1 VFCAVVESVPVKQK
15 APSTANI
22 AARFD
27 FPRTGLVRLKS
38 ILAPEGPIPVGKT
51 TWWQGVRSGRFPRP
65 TKLSSKITCWR
76 AEDIHDLITKAF
88 GPTSDV
94 VEQPD
99 DALASRTTPRDVG
112 VAGYV
117 GVGRGGS
124 DR

>member
-1 VFCAVVESVPVKQK
+1 VKKAVPQ
-15 APSTANI
+15 
-22 AARFD
+22 AASFAVRFD

-38 ILAPEGPIPVGKT
+38 ILAPLGPVPVGKT

-65 TKLSSKITCWR
+65 TKLSSKITVWR
-76 AEDIHDLITKAF
+76 AEDIHDLIIKAF

-99 DALASRTTPRDVG
+99 DATPRDVG
-112 VAGYV
+112 VAGDV

>member
-1 VFCAVVESVPVKQK
+1 VKKAVPPAANCAV
-15 APSTANI
+15 
-22 AARFD
+22 RFD

-65 TKLSSKITCWR
+65 TKLSPKITVWR
-76 AEDIHDLITKAF
+76 AEDIHDLITRAF

-99 DALASRTTPRDVG
+99 DAHAL
-112 VAGYV
+112 
-117 GVGRGGS
+117 GRK
-124 DR
+124 R